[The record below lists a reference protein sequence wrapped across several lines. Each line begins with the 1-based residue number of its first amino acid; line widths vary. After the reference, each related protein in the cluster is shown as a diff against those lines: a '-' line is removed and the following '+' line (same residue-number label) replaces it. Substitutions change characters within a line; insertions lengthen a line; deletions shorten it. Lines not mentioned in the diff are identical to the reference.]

1 MSFAQ
6 FIWHRMEGDQVTEA
20 KPSPDVGALSEAFI
34 AELKHWR
41 EVAGVSQKGLAKLTG
56 YTPSYL
62 SKVER
67 GGLVPSRQFT
77 EAADQHLHAG
87 HAILRRWKALQEA
100 TRSAVVPSPRRP
112 EQTSEDLLSTLS
124 ATLVVEH
131 EDARLSYANGVFR
144 STIRRQ
150 LTNVGD
156 QPVTRYL
163 IRIAVDRYP
172 GDPERSN
179 KLYREHP
186 LTWEEICLAAT
197 CRGEPMTWLVKHD
210 RDAFKELWLLFANDD
225 GLFPLYPGETTW
237 IEYSYTVGADKWGP
251 WWQRAIR
258 LPTRRL
264 SLTLAIPA
272 DLEPAV
278 WGMETSMTAEAS
290 PFQTPIV
297 RSVRDGMA
305 VFTWSTDDPPVHAR
319 YRMEWKFRSVPKT
332 EGDGN
337 NLSASERMS
346 AIGVV
351 QEGDDIL
358 TIPARH
364 FDLPAEAEDARRVI
378 AQLLSTME
386 RVSQAHTFA
395 KGMGLAAPQIGIGR
409 AAALVRSPEG
419 GSVTLLNPRIIEQS
433 AETDEQY
440 EGCLSFFDVRG
451 LVKRPLRIEVEHQ
464 NIDGELEITAFDL
477 GMARLVAHEIDHLD
491 GILYRSRMPVG
502 AKLIPVSDY
511 RGTGQGW
518 TYRTGRAAG

>member
-1 MSFAQ
+1 M
-6 FIWHRMEGDQVTEA
+6 TEA
-20 KPSPDVGALSEAFI
+20 RPSADVGALSEAFI

-67 GGLVPSRQFT
+67 GALVPSRQFT
-77 EAADQHLHAG
+77 EAADQHLRAG
-87 HAILRRWKALQEA
+87 HAILRRWKALHEA
-100 TRSAVVPSPRRP
+100 STRAVVPSPRKP
-112 EQTSEDLLSTLS
+112 GQTSEDLLATLS

-131 EDARLSYANGVFR
+131 EDAHLSYENGVFR
-144 STIRRQ
+144 SVIRRQ

-163 IRIAVDRYP
+163 VRIAVDRYP

-179 KLYREHP
+179 RLYREHP
-186 LTWEEICLAAT
+186 LTWEEIGLSAT
-197 CRGEPMTWLVKHD
+197 CRDEPMTWLVKHD

-237 IEYSYTVGADKWGP
+237 IEYSYSVSAEKWGP

-290 PFQTPIV
+290 PFRTPIV
-297 RSVRDGMA
+297 RSVCDGMA

-319 YRMEWKFRSVPKT
+319 YRMEWKWRSAPKT
-332 EGDGN
+332 EGDET

-346 AIGVV
+346 AIGVI
-351 QEGDDIL
+351 QEGDEIL
-358 TIPARH
+358 TTPARP
-364 FDLPAEAEDARRVI
+364 FDLPAESEDARRVI

-386 RVSQAHTFA
+386 RVSQVHTFT

-409 AAALVRSPEG
+409 AAALVRSPDG
-419 GSVTLLNPRIIEQS
+419 DSVTLLNPRIIDES

-464 NIDGELEITAFDL
+464 DINGGVHITVFEL
-477 GMARLVAHEIDHLD
+477 GMARLVAHEIDHLN
-491 GILYRSRMPVG
+491 GVLYRSRMTVG
-502 AKLIPVSDY
+502 AKLIPVADY
-511 RGTGQGW
+511 KGTGQRW
-518 TYRTGRAAG
+518 TYHTPRPTV

>member
-1 MSFAQ
+1 
-6 FIWHRMEGDQVTEA
+6 
-20 KPSPDVGALSEAFI
+20 
-34 AELKHWR
+34 
-41 EVAGVSQKGLAKLTG
+41 
-56 YTPSYL
+56 
-62 SKVER
+62 
-67 GGLVPSRQFT
+67 
-77 EAADQHLHAG
+77 
-87 HAILRRWKALQEA
+87 
-100 TRSAVVPSPRRP
+100 
-112 EQTSEDLLSTLS
+112 
-124 ATLVVEH
+124 
-131 EDARLSYANGVFR
+131 
-144 STIRRQ
+144 
-150 LTNVGD
+150 
-156 QPVTRYL
+156 
-163 IRIAVDRYP
+163 
-172 GDPERSN
+172 
-179 KLYREHP
+179 
-186 LTWEEICLAAT
+186 
-197 CRGEPMTWLVKHD
+197 MTWLVKHD

-290 PFQTPIV
+290 PFRTPII
-297 RSVRDGMA
+297 RSVRDGTA

-319 YRMEWKFRSVPKT
+319 YRMEWKFRSAPKA
-332 EGDGN
+332 EGDGT

-351 QEGDDIL
+351 QEGDAIL
-358 TIPARH
+358 TTPTRP

-386 RVSQAHTFA
+386 RVSQVHTFA

-419 GSVTLLNPRIIEQS
+419 DSVTLLNPRIIDQS
-433 AETDEQY
+433 TKTDEQY

-451 LVKRPLRIEVEHQ
+451 LVKRPLCIEVEHQ
-464 NIDGELEITAFDL
+464 NIDGDVEITVFDL
-477 GMARLVAHEIDHLD
+477 GMARLVSHEIDHLD

-502 AKLIPVSDY
+502 AKLIPVADY
-511 RGTGQGW
+511 KGTGQQW
-518 TYRTGRAAG
+518 TYRTGRTAG

>member
-1 MSFAQ
+1 
-6 FIWHRMEGDQVTEA
+6 MERGEVTEA
-20 KPSPDVGALSEAFI
+20 RPGPDVGALSDAFI

-41 EVAGVSQKGLAKLTG
+41 EVAGVSQKGLAKLTR

-67 GGLVPSRQFT
+67 GALVPSRQFT
-77 EAADQHLHAG
+77 EAADQHLRAG
-87 HAILRRWKALQEA
+87 HAILRRWKALHEA
-100 TRSAVVPSPRRP
+100 TTSAVVPSPRRP
-112 EQTSEDLLSTLS
+112 DQTSDDLLSALN

-131 EDARLSYANGVFR
+131 EDARLSYDDGVFR
-144 STIRRQ
+144 SVIRRQ

-179 KLYREHP
+179 RLYREHP
-186 LTWEEICLAAT
+186 LTWEEIGLSAT

-264 SLTLAIPA
+264 GLTLAIPD

-290 PFQTPIV
+290 PFRTPII
-297 RSVRDGMA
+297 RTARDGMA

-319 YRMEWKFRSVPKT
+319 YRMEWKFRSAPKT
-332 EGDGN
+332 EEDGTD
-337 NLSASERMS
+337 LSASERMS
-346 AIGVV
+346 AVGVV
-351 QEGDDIL
+351 QEGDEIL
-358 TIPARH
+358 TTPTRP
-364 FDLPAEAEDARRVI
+364 FELPGEAEDARRVI

-386 RVSQAHTFA
+386 RVSQVHTFA

-409 AAALVRSPEG
+409 AAALVRGPDG
-419 GSVTLLNPRIIEQS
+419 DSVTLLNPRIIDQS

-464 NIDGELEITAFDL
+464 GIDGDVEITAFEL
-477 GMARLVAHEIDHLD
+477 GMARLVAHEVDHLN
-491 GILYRSRMPVG
+491 GMLYRSRMTAG
-502 AKLIPVSDY
+502 AKLIPVADY
-511 RGTGQGW
+511 KGTGQRW
-518 TYRTGRAAG
+518 TYRTPRPTA